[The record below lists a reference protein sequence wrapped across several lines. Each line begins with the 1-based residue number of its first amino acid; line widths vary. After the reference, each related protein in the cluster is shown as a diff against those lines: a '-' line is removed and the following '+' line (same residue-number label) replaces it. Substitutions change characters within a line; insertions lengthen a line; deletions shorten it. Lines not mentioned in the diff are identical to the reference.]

1 MKIGKALMFSL
12 LLLALIVSCTQESS
26 TTVTINA
33 ESQMEQWFSAGR
45 NTHINISDMDPT
57 VLYAVKTKNSGSRSV
72 KATAKDTETNQG
84 IVTTET
90 GTHIPIPDSNN
101 SCNFVGGD
109 VEITS
114 KDEIQVIQLTEG
126 SDCRLSVDSEP
137 TYIDEDGHYI
147 WEEYYYVDFSQEPY
161 NFSPE
166 ELSRLT
172 FVNQGRGNI
181 GESAD
186 YAVVST
192 DFAELV
198 DRETKMF
205 GTFDLSKHEGVILY
219 NKLVGDENSYGW
231 NQLILRPT
239 TIVSCDST
247 DSVAQTNYYEIFQI
261 DSSKADPNKEYVL
274 VFNVDDSVDSY
285 FHLMETAGEVTCYL
299 DGSLRGFA
307 TPLLSDED
315 ASRVFYLGKI
325 KPNKDFILH
334 SQIYN
339 NQLDAEYNHYAD
351 VYVREINDYEKDM
364 TKITLSDQ
372 EKTVYTLDIPARTK
386 LELSVMVDAEANV
399 KKNNLYVTLEANYLK
414 DDDSLGDY
422 IAEIP
427 TESYLNM
434 KGNNSDNSWG
444 GKSMIGSCVTRTV
457 GDKAD
462 LDSIYILVNARDCF
476 SPIRV
481 TITISHS
488 DEKLPDVEKEGYE
501 MLSIINNDGTP
512 PVTEYVKYEQDGAYY
527 TAPPAPSRPGYSFK
541 GWWLFNTLYNPGD
554 VMRVDGCSS
563 LVAVWNK
570 E

>member
-1 MKIGKALMFSL
+1 MKIGKALLFSL

-45 NTHINISDMDPT
+45 NTHINISNMDPT

-114 KDEIQVIQLTEG
+114 KDEIQVIQLTKG

-161 NFSPE
+161 NFSSD
-166 ELSRLT
+166 ELTRLT

-198 DRETKMF
+198 DWETKMF

-239 TIVSCDST
+239 TMVSCNSEE
-247 DSVAQTNYYEIFQI
+247 VALTNYYEILQI
-261 DSSKADPNKEYVL
+261 DASTADPNKEYVL
-274 VFNVDDSVDSY
+274 VINVDDNVDGY
-285 FHLMETAGEVTCYL
+285 YHLMETAGEMMCYL
-299 DGSLRGFA
+299 DGSFKGFA
-307 TPLLSDED
+307 TPIISDEE
-315 ASRVFYLGKI
+315 ASRVFHLGKI
-325 KPNKDFILH
+325 TPEKDFILH
-334 SQIYN
+334 SQVYN
-339 NQLDAEYNHYAD
+339 NQLDVEYDHYAD
-351 VYVREINDYEKDM
+351 VYIREINDYEKNM
-364 TKITLSDQ
+364 ISIMLSDQ
-372 EKTVYTLDIPARTK
+372 EDTIYTLDIPANTR
-386 LELSVMVDAEANV
+386 LELSVMVDAEPKV
-399 KKNNLYVTLEANYLK
+399 QKDNLYVTFEARYIN
-414 DDDSLGDY
+414 DDDSLGDF
-422 IAEIP
+422 IAEMP

-434 KGNNSDNSWG
+434 KNNNPG
-444 GKSMIGSCVTRTV
+444 GHAAGKSMTGSCITRTV
-457 GDKAD
+457 SNKMD
-462 LDSIYILVNARDCF
+462 LESIYLLVNCLECTQ
-476 SPIRV
+476 PIRV
-481 TITISHS
+481 TITIKRS
-488 DEKLPDVEKEGYE
+488 EEALPFVEQEGGNQ
-501 MLSIINNDGTP
+501 LTIVNNNGDP
-512 PVTEYVKYEQDGAYY
+512 PTTVFVEYDTYY
-527 TAPPAPSRPGYSFK
+527 TAPPAPSRAGYSFK
-541 GWWLFNTLYNPGD
+541 GWWLLNTLYNPGD
-554 VMRVDGCSS
+554 SMRVDGYST
-563 LVAVWNK
+563 LVGVWD
-570 E
+570 EE